1 MQSLCVLEKAVR
13 EIGCVCFI
21 MAINGTHTHAHFFPL
36 SFNVIIATA
45 MTSPCCLYTWLWI
58 IGLFLASVLSCT
70 VQFFF
75 CSICVSLLNKKKMH
89 LWATALQRFVIFVF
103 LFSLKAWLLT
113 LQEIS
118 WSLLYALAPFSDFVY
133 AVSVV
138 SSCSS
143 DYIDNTAQSI
153 CHKAHVFVCVQADGR
168 KLLQISILM
177 HWSLE
182 CSD

>member
-1 MQSLCVLEKAVR
+1 M
-13 EIGCVCFI
+13 GH
-21 MAINGTHTHAHFFPL
+21 THTHFFPL

-75 CSICVSLLNKKKMH
+75 CSICVSLPNKKKMH
-89 LWATALQRFVIFVF
+89 LWATALQRFVIFF

-118 WSLLYALAPFSDFVY
+118 WSLLYALAPFSEFVY

-168 KLLQISILM
+168 KLLQISIFM
-177 HWSLE
+177 HLSLE